1 MIAISSISLFKK
13 SISYIPLI
21 MIGNLN
27 YSQIKKESE
36 NKNLAKNRKERQ
48 KEKKTKNQGEYE
60 N

>member
-1 MIAISSISLFKK
+1 
-13 SISYIPLI
+13 

-48 KEKKTKNQGEYE
+48 KEKKTKNYGESE